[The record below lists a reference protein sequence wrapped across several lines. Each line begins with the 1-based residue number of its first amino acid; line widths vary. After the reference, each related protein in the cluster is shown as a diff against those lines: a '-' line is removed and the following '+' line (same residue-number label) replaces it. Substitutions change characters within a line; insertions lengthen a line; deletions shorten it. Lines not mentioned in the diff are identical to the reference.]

1 MEYNAIIVL
10 LQRECAINYIY
21 IIYNL
26 QYITFLYYIKL
37 IYVNNKLHSEI
48 NLCCAIQSKRR
59 LKEMSK
65 PDPKKAV
72 KKKGRYEMNI
82 SWDRISSEIDLGKPK
97 ITVYEELKADNL
109 YSYGS
114 QSFLKMYTK
123 IKKEKDANQKR
134 LMDIPQPA
142 IQERSK
148 GSR

>member
-1 MEYNAIIVL
+1 
-10 LQRECAINYIY
+10 
-21 IIYNL
+21 
-26 QYITFLYYIKL
+26 
-37 IYVNNKLHSEI
+37 
-48 NLCCAIQSKRR
+48 
-59 LKEMSK
+59 MSK
-65 PDPKKAV
+65 LDPKKAV
-72 KKKGRYEMNI
+72 QKKGRYEMNI
-82 SWDRISSEIDLGKPK
+82 SWDRISSEIDLGKAK

-148 GSR
+148 EDEVTTTVRPSSITTGNVGGNRDFDEEAATKDKFAPKK